1 MHAEAVT
8 LRPPEPARHSVAA
21 MRGIG
26 AAAVVSVVLVVPV
39 VLSVGELH
47 VGVLHV
53 GVIYICGAVLGRLL
67 IRCTSA
73 ASSQFGDRAT

>member
-26 AAAVVSVVLVVPV
+26 AAAVVSVVL
-39 VLSVGELH
+39 SVGELH

-67 IRCTSA
+67 IRWTSA

>member
-1 MHAEAVT
+1 M
-8 LRPPEPARHSVAA
+8 
-21 MRGIG
+21 
-26 AAAVVSVVLVVPV
+26 SVVLVVSVVPV
-39 VLSVGELH
+39 VLS

-67 IRCTSA
+67 IRWTSA